1 MVDINTHR
9 IIDLLP
15 SREIKDVT
23 EWLKSFPNLEIVS
36 RDGSMSYNSSI
47 KQADR
52 SIVQVSDRF
61 HLLKGLT
68 DAARKHITSIVS
80 ANIGIPVS
88 ASHYENTETTDYWNR
103 VQKDDL
109 PTREHN
115 ENYRKKEKLV
125 NRVKELTKAGKK
137 RSEIAKE
144 IGISYNTVTRYQSST
159 FNISNPLYNTTRN
172 SKIKPFAETI
182 KHMLESGYT
191 FKEIETSIKK
201 DGYTGASSTIRMFAT
216 RERKLIQEAQKGVQ
230 GKTEKIERKWLISLL
245 YKPID
250 KVKKISQEQLDR
262 VIERYPQIGEIYDIV
277 GAFKNMLFSKN
288 PDELEKW
295 MEDAEALDIPL
306 INRFVNGIRR
316 DLSAVKKAIEL
327 DYNNGLAEGSVNK
340 LKVIKRIMYGRCSF
354 ELLKGKLLRLELK
367 RKIN

>member
-52 SIVQVSDRF
+52 SIIQVSDRF

-191 FKEIETSIKK
+191 FKEIEASIKK

-216 RERKLIQEAQKGVQ
+216 RERKLIQETQKGVQ

-250 KVKKISQEQLDR
+250 KVKKS
-262 VIERYPQIGEIYDIV
+262 P
-277 GAFKNMLFSKN
+277 KNSLT
-288 PDELEKW
+288 
-295 MEDAEALDIPL
+295 
-306 INRFVNGIRR
+306 G
-316 DLSAVKKAIEL
+316 
-327 DYNNGLAEGSVNK
+327 
-340 LKVIKRIMYGRCSF
+340 
-354 ELLKGKLLRLELK
+354 
-367 RKIN
+367 

>member
-23 EWLKSFPNLEIVS
+23 EWLKSFPNLKIVS

-52 SIVQVSDRF
+52 SIVQVSERF

-103 VQKDDL
+103 IQKDDL

-191 FKEIETSIKK
+191 FKEIESSIKK

-216 RERKLIQEAQKGVQ
+216 RERKLIQETQKGVQ

-250 KVKKISQEQLDR
+250 KVKKS
-262 VIERYPQIGEIYDIV
+262 
-277 GAFKNMLFSKN
+277 
-288 PDELEKW
+288 
-295 MEDAEALDIPL
+295 
-306 INRFVNGIRR
+306 
-316 DLSAVKKAIEL
+316 
-327 DYNNGLAEGSVNK
+327 
-340 LKVIKRIMYGRCSF
+340 
-354 ELLKGKLLRLELK
+354 LRNSLTG
-367 RKIN
+367 